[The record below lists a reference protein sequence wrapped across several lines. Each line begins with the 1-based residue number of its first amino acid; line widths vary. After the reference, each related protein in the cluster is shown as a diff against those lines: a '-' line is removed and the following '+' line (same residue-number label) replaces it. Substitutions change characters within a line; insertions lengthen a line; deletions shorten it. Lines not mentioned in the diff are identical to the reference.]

1 MFQFEATIG
10 GLPHELELAEYI
22 NVPSGKMDL
31 AVTLTRND
39 EEHFMKIDSILSVEL
54 DPYINA
60 TPQSIESMAAV
71 RLAKSLV
78 PLAIADAAGAAQ
90 ALFHSRLENG
100 LDFPAGVGNIPLVY
114 HISEN

>member
-1 MFQFEATIG
+1 MFQFEAAIG

-54 DPYINA
+54 DPYIK
-60 TPQSIESMAAV
+60 ES
-71 RLAKSLV
+71 LNKSS
-78 PLAIADAAGAAQ
+78 AAGKLIFFASHA
-90 ALFHSRLENG
+90 E
-100 LDFPAGVGNIPLVY
+100 
-114 HISEN
+114 